1 MLLYQN
7 GLIKLDYDPGKDILC
22 VQYPDLHEFLL
33 PEIHHSVDVIIE
45 TVRNYDIKSL
55 LLDGRQT
62 IVTTPP
68 EYGREIALK
77 LATGLAHTRLQ
88 KLARLESFN
97 PEVEKRA
104 IANEQAVHTTV
115 SPPFELK
122 NFTDE
127 GQARAWLSAEKNL
140 TNVSA
145 PNTSL

>member
-22 VQYPDLHEFLL
+22 VQYPDLHEYLL
-33 PEIHHSVDVIIE
+33 PEISHSVNVIVE

-68 EYGREIALK
+68 EYGREIALQ
-77 LATGLAHTRLQ
+77 LAAGLARTRLQ

-104 IANEQAVHTTV
+104 VANVQAVQTKIA
-115 SPPFELK
+115 PPFELK

-127 GQARAWLSAEKNL
+127 DQARAWLSTEKNL
-140 TNVSA
+140 SNVSGLA
-145 PNTSL
+145 PL